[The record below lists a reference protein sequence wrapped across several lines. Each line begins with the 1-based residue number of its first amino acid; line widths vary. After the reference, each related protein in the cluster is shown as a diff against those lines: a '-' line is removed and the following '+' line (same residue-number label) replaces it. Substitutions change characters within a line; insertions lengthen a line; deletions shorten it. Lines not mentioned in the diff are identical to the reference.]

1 MSAGQLVFVLLVPF
15 LVGLG
20 CLIFAAFLYFKA
32 GVGPVYTLWS
42 IFVLPLLSIYGM
54 QKLFGRD

>member
-20 CLIFAAFLYFKA
+20 CVIVAATLYLDA
-32 GVGPVYTLWS
+32 GVSPLYTLWT
-42 IFVLPLLSIYGM
+42 IFVLPLLSIYVM
-54 QKLFGRD
+54 QRAFGRR